1 MDHPGMDKRIIVK
14 RILKNKVG
22 VCVDKVDLAQC
33 RDKWQTFLNM
43 LMSLRIPY
51 KVENFLTM

>member
-1 MDHPGMDKRIIVK
+1 
-14 RILKNKVG
+14 VG
-22 VCVDKVDLAQC
+22 VCVDRVDLAQC
-33 RDKWQTFLNM
+33 MDKWQTFLNM